1 MTLSVEGS
9 TLKATERKAKAKYNS
24 IDAALLYAGIPKT
37 VKTLRND
44 SANCKLWIMLIL
56 FSDACQR
63 VREVWYQRQL
73 RARSRTLSH
82 DLQLRKARVDA
93 TIFEDLPRKEKNLP

>member
-9 TLKATERKAKAKYNS
+9 TLKATERKANAKYNS
-24 IDAALLYAGIPKT
+24 IYAALLYAGIPKT

-56 FSDACQR
+56 FSDSCKR
-63 VREVWYQRQL
+63 LREVWY
-73 RARSRTLSH
+73 
-82 DLQLRKARVDA
+82 
-93 TIFEDLPRKEKNLP
+93 